1 MFGWLPIIGP
11 IIDGI
16 VSIFNKRADAAVEKY
31 KVDGQV
37 DIAKVEAQTSLVLAF
52 KDDITVRLARDIIM
66 FPTCIW
72 TALVIWDK
80 IVVLSHPELV
90 WGVRDFEGTLVYLPY
105 AVLAFLFGNAY
116 LLRK

>member
-1 MFGWLPIIGP
+1 MLGWIPIIGP
-11 IIDGI
+11 IIDGL
-16 VSIFNKRADAAVEKY
+16 VSIFTKRIDADVEKY
-31 KVDGQV
+31 KTDASV
-37 DIAKVEAQTSLVLAF
+37 DIAKVQAQTNLVLAF
-52 KDDITVRLARDIIM
+52 KDDIHVRLARDIIL
-66 FPTCIW
+66 FPTCCW

-80 IVVLSHPELV
+80 IMDISHPDLV